1 MNGLNKEIRRP
12 DRIPRPPI
20 NPWLTI
26 FGRDAAYDAAT
37 TTASPSDVSVTFNPQ
52 DSASSRV

>member
-12 DRIPRPPI
+12 DRIPGPPI

-26 FGRDAAYDAAT
+26 FGRDLPYDAVT
-37 TTASPSDVSVTFNPQ
+37 TTASLSDVSVTFNPQ
-52 DSASSRV
+52 DSARSLV